1 MSVIL
6 YETSRRE
13 GDIMDLNESIKIQ
26 RLYEIYEQPMYR
38 IAYAFLHNR
47 EMAEDAV
54 SEAFVRIIG
63 KINRLGD
70 AESPKTK
77 SYIVKVIKSTSIGI
91 YRRNKRKYTHEQPI
105 DDSVMQIS
113 DPLINVEERILA
125 GSAGE
130 IMDVLEDTDRRI
142 VMFRCRYEMPY
153 KEIAQ
158 RTSMSEAAVR
168 KRFERAKRRI
178 IKLKG
183 EKSDE
188 N

>member
-1 MSVIL
+1 
-6 YETSRRE
+6 
-13 GDIMDLNESIKIQ
+13 MDLKESIKIQ
-26 RLYEIYEQPMYR
+26 KLYEIYEQPMYR

-91 YRRNKRKYTHEQPI
+91 YRRNKRKYTYEQPI
-105 DDSVMQIS
+105 DDNIMQLS
-113 DPLINVEERILA
+113 DPLTDVEDKIIA
-125 GSAGE
+125 GSTGE
-130 IMDVLEDTDRRI
+130 IMNGLEETDRAI

-178 IKLKG
+178 IKLRG
-183 EKSDE
+183 ENPNE

>member
-1 MSVIL
+1 
-6 YETSRRE
+6 
-13 GDIMDLNESIKIQ
+13 MDLKESIKIQ
-26 RLYEIYEQPMYR
+26 KLYEIYEQPMYR

-91 YRRNKRKYTHEQPI
+91 YRRNKRKYTYEQPI
-105 DDSVMQIS
+105 DDNIMQLS
-113 DPLINVEERILA
+113 DPLTNVEDKIIA
-125 GSAGE
+125 GSTGE
-130 IMDVLEDTDRRI
+130 IMNGLEETDRTI

-178 IKLKG
+178 IKLRG
-183 EKSDE
+183 ENPNE

>member
-1 MSVIL
+1 
-6 YETSRRE
+6 
-13 GDIMDLNESIKIQ
+13 MDLKESIKIQ
-26 RLYEIYEQPMYR
+26 KLYEIYEQPMYR

-63 KINRLGD
+63 KINRLVD

-91 YRRNKRKYTHEQPI
+91 YRRNKRKYMYEQPI
-105 DDSVMQIS
+105 DDNIMQLS
-113 DPLINVEERILA
+113 DPLTDVEDKIIA
-125 GSAGE
+125 GSTGE
-130 IMDVLEDTDRRI
+130 IMNGLEETDRTI

-178 IKLKG
+178 IKLRG
-183 EKSDE
+183 ENPNE

>member
-1 MSVIL
+1 
-6 YETSRRE
+6 
-13 GDIMDLNESIKIQ
+13 MDLKESIKIQ
-26 RLYEIYEQPMYR
+26 KLYEIYEQPMYR

-91 YRRNKRKYTHEQPI
+91 YRRNKRKYMYEQPI
-105 DDSVMQIS
+105 DDNIMQLS
-113 DPLINVEERILA
+113 DPLTDVEDKIIA
-125 GSAGE
+125 GSTGE
-130 IMDVLEDTDRRI
+130 IMNGLEETDRTI

-178 IKLKG
+178 IKLRG
-183 EKSDE
+183 ENPNE

>member
-1 MSVIL
+1 
-6 YETSRRE
+6 
-13 GDIMDLNESIKIQ
+13 MDLKESIKIQ
-26 RLYEIYEQPMYR
+26 KLYEIYEQPMYR

-91 YRRNKRKYTHEQPI
+91 YRRNKRKYMYEQPI
-105 DDSVMQIS
+105 DDNIMQLS
-113 DPLINVEERILA
+113 DPLTNVEDKIIA
-125 GSAGE
+125 GSTGE
-130 IMDVLEDTDRRI
+130 IMNGLEETDRTI

-178 IKLKG
+178 IKLRG
-183 EKSDE
+183 ENPNE

>member
-1 MSVIL
+1 
-6 YETSRRE
+6 
-13 GDIMDLNESIKIQ
+13 MDLKESSKRQ
-26 RLYEIYEQPMYR
+26 KLYEIYEQPMYR

-91 YRRNKRKYTHEQPI
+91 YRRNKRKYMYEQPI
-105 DDSVMQIS
+105 DDNIMQLS
-113 DPLINVEERILA
+113 DPLTDVEDKIIA
-125 GSAGE
+125 GSTGE
-130 IMDVLEDTDRRI
+130 IMNGLEETDRTI

-178 IKLKG
+178 IKLRG
-183 EKSDE
+183 ENPNE

>member
-1 MSVIL
+1 
-6 YETSRRE
+6 
-13 GDIMDLNESIKIQ
+13 MDLKESIKIQ
-26 RLYEIYEQPMYR
+26 KLYEIYEQPMYR

-91 YRRNKRKYTHEQPI
+91 YRRNKRKYMYEQPI
-105 DDSVMQIS
+105 DDNIMQLS
-113 DPLINVEERILA
+113 DPLTDVEDKIIA
-125 GSAGE
+125 GSTGE
-130 IMDVLEDTDRRI
+130 IMNGLEETDRTI
-142 VMFRCRYEMPY
+142 VMFRCRDEMPY

-158 RTSMSEAAVR
+158 RTAMSEAAVR

-178 IKLKG
+178 IKLRG
-183 EKSDE
+183 ENPNE

>member
-1 MSVIL
+1 
-6 YETSRRE
+6 
-13 GDIMDLNESIKIQ
+13 MDLKESIKIQ
-26 RLYEIYEQPMYR
+26 KLYEIYEQPMYR

-91 YRRNKRKYTHEQPI
+91 YRRNKRKYMYEQPI
-105 DDSVMQIS
+105 DDNIMQLS
-113 DPLINVEERILA
+113 DPLTDVEDKIIA
-125 GSAGE
+125 GSTGE
-130 IMDVLEDTDRRI
+130 IMNGLEETDRTI

-168 KRFERAKRRI
+168 KRFERAKRWI
-178 IKLKG
+178 IKLRG
-183 EKSDE
+183 ENPNE

>member
-1 MSVIL
+1 
-6 YETSRRE
+6 
-13 GDIMDLNESIKIQ
+13 MDLKESIKIQ
-26 RLYEIYEQPMYR
+26 KLYEIYEQPMYR

-63 KINRLGD
+63 KIKRLGD

-91 YRRNKRKYTHEQPI
+91 YRRNKRKYMYEQPI
-105 DDSVMQIS
+105 DDNIMQLS
-113 DPLINVEERILA
+113 DPLTDVEDKIIA
-125 GSAGE
+125 GSTGE
-130 IMDVLEDTDRRI
+130 IMNGLEETDRTI

-178 IKLKG
+178 IKLRG
-183 EKSDE
+183 ENPNE

>member
-1 MSVIL
+1 
-6 YETSRRE
+6 
-13 GDIMDLNESIKIQ
+13 MDLKESIKIQ
-26 RLYEIYEQPMYR
+26 KLYEIYEQPMYR

-91 YRRNKRKYTHEQPI
+91 YRRNKRKYTYEQPI
-105 DDSVMQIS
+105 DDNIMQLS
-113 DPLINVEERILA
+113 DPLTDVEDKIIA
-125 GSAGE
+125 GSTGE
-130 IMDVLEDTDRRI
+130 IMNGLEETDRTI
-142 VMFRCRYEMPY
+142 EMFRCRYEMPY

-178 IKLKG
+178 IKLRG
-183 EKSDE
+183 ENPNE

>member
-1 MSVIL
+1 
-6 YETSRRE
+6 
-13 GDIMDLNESIKIQ
+13 MDLKESIKIQ
-26 RLYEIYEQPMYR
+26 KLYEIYEQPMYR

-91 YRRNKRKYTHEQPI
+91 YRRNKRKYMYEQPI
-105 DDSVMQIS
+105 DDNIMQLS
-113 DPLINVEERILA
+113 DPLTDVEDKIIA
-125 GSAGE
+125 GSTGE
-130 IMDVLEDTDRRI
+130 IMNGLEETDRTI

-158 RTSMSEAAVR
+158 RTSMSDAAVR

-178 IKLKG
+178 IKLRG
-183 EKSDE
+183 ENPNE